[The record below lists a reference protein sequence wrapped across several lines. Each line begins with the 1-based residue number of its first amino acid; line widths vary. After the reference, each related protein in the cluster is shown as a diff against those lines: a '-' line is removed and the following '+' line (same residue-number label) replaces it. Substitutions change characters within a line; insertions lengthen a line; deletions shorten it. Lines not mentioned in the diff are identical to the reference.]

1 MATFEKRL
9 KGDGKA
15 SYRVKVRIDG
25 SVSRSKTFRRL
36 TDAKKWAQSTEAA
49 IREGRDFPE
58 PQTRKRTV
66 AELIERYEQTVL
78 PQKSKSMIRNQR
90 IQLRWWRERIGKLR
104 LFDVTAA
111 TLVECRDELAKGKTK
126 SGRPRSK
133 ASVNRYLAAL
143 SHVFTVAMK
152 EWEWVATNPFERV
165 TRYREPR
172 DRVRYLSD
180 DERAR
185 LLAECK
191 SSSNRHLYTV
201 VVLALSTGCRREEIM
216 TLTWANVDLER
227 GMIVLERTKNKERR
241 AVPITGPALELLR
254 VLRAGCRAGNPL
266 LFPRRDGRKPI
277 AIRKAWD
284 NAVKAANIE
293 DFRFHDL
300 RHSCASYLAM
310 NGATLPEI
318 AHILG
323 HKTYDMVK
331 RYAHLSEQHTAK
343 VLDKMTAAVFE
354 AESVGNH

>member
-1 MATFEKRL
+1 MPTFEKRRR
-9 KGDGKA
+9 GDGKF

-25 SVSRSKTFRRL
+25 SLSRSKTFRRL

-58 PQTRKRTV
+58 PRARKRTV
-66 AELIERYEQTVL
+66 AELIECYEQTVL
-78 PQKSKSMIRNQR
+78 PQKSKSMIRNQG

-104 LFDVTAA
+104 LSDVTAA

-143 SHVFTVAMK
+143 SHSFTVAMK
-152 EWEWVATNPFERV
+152 EWEWIATNPFERV

-185 LLAECK
+185 LLAACK
-191 SSSNRHLYTV
+191 SSSNRYLYTV

-216 TLTWANVDLER
+216 TLTWPNVDLER
-227 GMIVLERTKNKERR
+227 GMIVLEKTKNKERR

-254 VLRAGCRAGNPL
+254 ELRAECCADTPL
-266 LFPRRDGRKPI
+266 VFPRRDGRKPI

-284 NAVKAANIE
+284 NAVKAAGIE

-323 HKTYDMVK
+323 HRTYDMVK

-343 VLDKMTAAVFE
+343 VLGKMTAQIFI
-354 AESVGNH
+354 SN